1 MEKHKDLDVVKS
13 RSFISVASLL
23 AQGSY
28 TALLGFVAFFI
39 LTIKSGVY
47 LLGIYNTVLAALASF
62 NYFTNLG
69 LAAALMQKKEIK
81 QIDLNTAFYI
91 QFLLTCFAVV
101 IGYIATPLVFSY
113 YKDIPPNAV
122 NLYWA
127 VLASFFIL
135 SLKTIP
141 SVLLEKDI
149 KIYKVVIVQALEGT
163 VFYLIIIGMVFL
175 NFEIESLVV
184 AVLARAFLGTAL
196 IYIFSP
202 WHPTLSFS
210 WSSGKKLLAYGIPF
224 QSNSFLA
231 FFKDDL
237 LILYLGGAIGLTN
250 LGYVTFAKKYAEFS
264 IRLIMDN
271 INRVAFPLFARFQS
285 DKVLLK
291 KSLEKVLYYETIAIF
306 AMVIG
311 AMLVFDV
318 LLKVVPGGYYD
329 KWHYSLTSFYFFSLS
344 SLFVSLY
351 SPLINLFN
359 AVGKVRKSLLF
370 MVYFTVLTWVLI
382 PPMIVLFGYP
392 GISYAFFIMSLSFFL
407 VLRETKK
414 IVVFSMRRILRDVL
428 IAVAAM
434 TVSIGILRIIFIN
447 MLHMDAIYLLL
458 AIVCGGAVY
467 IGALYKIKGK
477 ELFDEVVGLFRNSK
491 GQ

>member
-1 MEKHKDLDVVKS
+1 MEKHKDLEVVKS
-13 RSFISVASLL
+13 RSFVSVASLL

-28 TALLGFVAFFI
+28 TAVLGFAAFFI
-39 LTIKSGVY
+39 LTLKSGVY

-69 LAAALMQKKEIK
+69 LAAALMQKKEIE

-91 QFLLTCFAVV
+91 QFFLTLIAVV
-101 IGYIATPLVFSY
+101 IGYLATPLVFSY
-113 YKDIPPNAV
+113 YKDIPANAV
-122 NLYWA
+122 HLYWA
-127 VLASFFIL
+127 VLFSFFIL

-141 SVLLEKDI
+141 SVLLEKEI

-163 VFYLIIIGMVFL
+163 VFYLVIIAMVFL
-175 NFEIESLVV
+175 NYDIESLVV
-184 AVLARAFLGTAL
+184 AVLARAILGTVL
-196 IYIFSP
+196 IYYFSP
-202 WHPTLSFS
+202 WLPTLSFS
-210 WSSGKKLLAYGIPF
+210 WESGKKLLKYGVPF

-291 KSLEKVLYYETIAIF
+291 KSLEKVLYYETIGIF
-306 AMVIG
+306 AVVIG

-318 LLKVVPGGYYD
+318 LLKVVPGSYYD
-329 KWHYSLTSFYFFSLS
+329 KWHYSLLSFYFFSLS
-344 SLFVSLY
+344 ALFVSLY

-359 AVGKVRKSLLF
+359 AVGKVNKSLKF
-370 MVYFTVLTWVLI
+370 MVYFTILTWVLI
-382 PPMIVLFGYP
+382 PPMIKLFGYP
-392 GISYAFFIMSLSFFL
+392 GISYAFLLMSLSFFL
-407 VLRETKK
+407 VLREAKQ
-414 IVVFSMRRILRDVL
+414 VVSFSMKAILKDVL
-428 IAVAAM
+428 IALSAM
-434 TVSIGILRIIFIN
+434 TGLIIVLRLILVNTFHLDALFLLSAIVLGGGCYAGILYKLKGR
-447 MLHMDAIYLLL
+447 
-458 AIVCGGAVY
+458 
-467 IGALYKIKGK
+467 ALYAEVLDLFKNRKG
-477 ELFDEVVGLFRNSK
+477 
-491 GQ
+491 